1 MIIHGLRHRRDR
13 QGPAEIGSSSRGL
26 SVITIQSGML
36 VALGFLGASLLSL
49 LIAPLF
55 WARAVRL
62 TSRRIKE
69 SMPVSEIEIRADKDR
84 IRAEYAIKVH
94 KLESEIEQVRHSTA
108 RRQIEINRRDANV
121 NVLEAELEQLRA
133 NHEESLNARRVL
145 EQTVTD
151 RLPRVEQ
158 GLSEAKKL
166 LFARD
171 REIGELTRTG
181 ETRAAALAETKAIAA
196 QLQSE
201 IDRQTM
207 ALAARNREQVP
218 RNDAEAALRGEIE
231 VLRAKTREQ
240 AQLLARLQSLAGRPA
255 TAVNPG
261 ANGAANGAA
270 NGGAADGATPE
281 TDKQLRLLRSRNE
294 DQASEIARLKAALAV
309 FEKSVDSDG
318 ATPLTESRIG
328 LKARLQSLEAQTV
341 QQSDTILRL
350 RSDLAAA
357 NERVARQASHFT
369 NELRRLGGTGSGQA
383 PGRRASEAAARLSL
397 TDRVV
402 QTRVVPDAA
411 NLSNVEPLLVAQLQV
426 SPLQVAKATGAMA
439 SGATAANLAATNLAA
454 TRLAATSLAAT
465 DEPVSDL
472 AATSLAPADQ
482 PLDEAAV
489 DSRPRLLDRIAS
501 LGRN

>member
-1 MIIHGLRHRRDR
+1 M
-13 QGPAEIGSSSRGL
+13 
-26 SVITIQSGML
+26 ITIQSGML

-218 RNDAEAALRGEIE
+218 RNDTEAALRGEIE

-255 TAVNPG
+255 TAANPG
-261 ANGAANGAA
+261 ANGV
-270 NGGAADGATPE
+270 AADGATPE
-281 TDKQLRLLRSRNE
+281 TDKHLRLLRSRNE

-411 NLSNVEPLLVAQLQV
+411 NTSNVEPLLVA
-426 SPLQVAKATGAMA
+426 PLLVAPLLVAPLLVAKATGAMA
-439 SGATAANLAATNLAA
+439 SGATAANLAATNLAATNLAA

-482 PLDEAAV
+482 PLDEAAG